1 LKRRLDCGMR
11 FLSLGCDIEIKMKL
25 LGFEVLPQEDFGAS
39 PEGNCTGI
47 VGTKNQ
53 KVNERGRI
61 IMSNIISN
69 NFIIEIK
76 ELLQKARNSIY
87 QTINTTMTQTYW
99 EIGRRIV
106 EEEQGGAVRAEY
118 GRGLIKHLSV
128 ELAKE
133 FGDGFSVDN
142 LKNMRRF
149 YLAYPKGETASR
161 QFNLSYSHYIF
172 LSRVANKDER
182 NFYEIE
188 SAENS
193 WTLKELKRQFDTGL
207 YERLRLSTDSSK
219 TRELSQKGQIV
230 ETVQDLIKDPYIL
243 EFVGLP
249 VLSCY
254 SESELEQRL
263 IDKLEHF
270 LLELGKGFAF
280 VARQK
285 RITID
290 EKHFAV
296 DLVFYNRLL
305 RCFVLIDL
313 KIGEL
318 KHQDIGQMMMYVNYF
333 DRVEKQDDEN
343 QTIGI
348 ILCKDKSKALV
359 EMTLP
364 QDNNQIYASKYLT
377 VLPNK
382 EELQKLLEEV
392 GDE

>member
-1 LKRRLDCGMR
+1 M
-11 FLSLGCDIEIKMKL
+11 S
-25 LGFEVLPQEDFGAS
+25 
-39 PEGNCTGI
+39 
-47 VGTKNQ
+47 
-53 KVNERGRI
+53 
-61 IMSNIISN
+61 SNITNTFFISG
-69 NFIIEIK
+69 IK
-76 ELLQKARNSIY
+76 ELLQNARNSIY

-106 EEEQGGAVRAEY
+106 EEEQGGEARAEY
-118 GRGLIKHLSV
+118 GKGLIKQLSNV
-128 ELAKE
+128 LTAE
-133 FGDGFSVDN
+133 FGNGFSTDN

-149 YLAYPKGETASR
+149 YLAYPKSETASH
-161 QFNLSYSHYIF
+161 QFTLSYSHYIF
-172 LSRVANKDER
+172 LSRMTNENER

-188 SAENS
+188 STQNN
-193 WTLKELKRQFDTGL
+193 WTLKELKRQFDSGL
-207 YERLRLSTDSSK
+207 FERLQLSSDKQTITS
-219 TRELSQKGQIV
+219 LSQVGQII
-230 ETVQDLIKDPYIL
+230 ESPQDLIKDPYIL

-249 VLSCY
+249 ILTSY
-254 SESELEQRL
+254 SESELEQKL
-263 IDKLEHF
+263 IDKLEEF
-270 LLELGKGFAF
+270 LLELGKGFTF
-280 VARQK
+280 VSRQK
-285 RITID
+285 RLTID

-333 DRVEKQDDEN
+333 DRVEKQEEETP
-343 QTIGI
+343 TIGI

-364 QDNNQIYASKYLT
+364 QNNTQIYASKYLT